1 MKPPSTGTNPPEGS
15 DSIPPEG
22 SDSIPPEGSDSIPP
36 GKSETIPPGGGDAE
50 PLSQGTPSLHVQLLP
65 QPTDTVCGPTCLHAV
80 YSYFGDAI
88 ELCDVIDEVAS
99 LPQGGTLAVQLGYHA
114 LLRGYR
120 TTIYTNNLQT
130 FDPTW
135 FRPGVDL
142 SERLLLQN
150 AVKKHDK
157 KLALATE
164 WYLRYLNEGGEVRL
178 ENFTPDLLRSFLERK
193 IPILAGLS
201 ATYLY
206 GCPREREDGTYDD
219 IGGSPTGHFV
229 LIQGYD
235 QDNEHLIIADPLPDN
250 PGPGRQHYTVELPR
264 LLAAIHLGI
273 VTYDANLL
281 IIEPLDP
288 SRIPESPSPLSP

>member
-1 MKPPSTGTNPPEGS
+1 MKRPSTGT
-15 DSIPPEG
+15 
-22 SDSIPPEGSDSIPP
+22 IPP
-36 GKSETIPPGGGDAE
+36 GSGDATPKEGGDEE
-50 PLSQGTPSLHVQLLP
+50 PPSQGTSSLHVQLLP

-80 YSYFGDAI
+80 YSYFGDTV
-88 ELCDVIDEVAS
+88 ELGKVIDEVAS

-114 LLRGYR
+114 LKRGYR
-120 TTIYTNNLQT
+120 ATIYTNNLQT

-142 SERLLLQN
+142 SERLLLQH

-157 KLALATE
+157 KLSLATE

-193 IPILAGLS
+193 VPILAGLS

-206 GCPREREDGTYDD
+206 GCPRERDDGTYDD

-235 QDNEHLIIADPLPDN
+235 QDNEHLIVADPLPDN
-250 PGPGRQHYTVELPR
+250 PGPGRQHYSVELPR

-281 IIEPLDP
+281 IIEPSEPSDSAEPSDP
-288 SRIPESPSPLSP
+288 AEPSSPLSP

>member
-1 MKPPSTGTNPPEGS
+1 MKPPSTG
-15 DSIPPEG
+15 
-22 SDSIPPEGSDSIPP
+22 SIPP
-36 GKSETIPPGGGDAE
+36 GENDAA
-50 PLSQGTPSLHVQLLP
+50 PFSQGPTSQGTPSLDVQVLP
-65 QPTDTVCGPTCLHAV
+65 QPTDTVCGPTCLHAI
-80 YSYFGDAI
+80 YSYFNDPVA
-88 ELCDVIDEVAS
+88 LDQVISEVAS

-114 LLRGYR
+114 LSRGYR
-120 TTIYTNNLQT
+120 VSIYTNNLQT

-142 SERLLLQN
+142 SERLSLQIKY
-150 AVKKHDK
+150 KKHDK

-164 WYLRYLNEGGEVRL
+164 WYLRYLEAGGEVRL
-178 ENFTPDLLRSFLERK
+178 ESFTPGLLRSFLERK
-193 IPILAGLS
+193 IPVLAGLS

-219 IGGSPTGHFV
+219 IAGHPTGHFV

-235 QDNEHLIIADPLPDN
+235 QDNEHLIVADPLPDN
-250 PGPGRQHYTVELPR
+250 PGPGGQHYTVELPR

-281 IIEPLDP
+281 VIEPSDY
-288 SRIPESPSPLSP
+288 SIPPSP

>member
-1 MKPPSTGTNPPEGS
+1 MKPPRTG
-15 DSIPPEG
+15 
-22 SDSIPPEGSDSIPP
+22 
-36 GKSETIPPGGGDAE
+36 TIPPGDNDAADQT
-50 PLSQGTPSLHVQLLP
+50 PGPPSQDRPSQGPPSLNVQVLP
-65 QPTDTVCGPTCLHAV
+65 QPTDSVCGPTCLHAI
-80 YSYFGDAI
+80 YSYFNDPVA
-88 ELCDVIDEVAS
+88 LQDVIDQVTS

-120 TTIYTNNLQT
+120 ASIYTNNLQT

-142 SERLLLQN
+142 SERLSLQ
-150 AVKKHDK
+150 VGLKKHDE
-157 KLALATE
+157 KLVLATE
-164 WYLRYLNEGGEVRL
+164 WYLRYLKAGGEVRL
-178 ENFTPDLLRSFLERK
+178 ENFTPGLLRSFLERK
-193 IPILAGLS
+193 VPILAGLS

-219 IGGSPTGHFV
+219 VAGHPTGHFV

-235 QDNEHLIIADPLPDN
+235 QDNEHLIVADPLPDN
-250 PGPGRQHYTVELPR
+250 PGTGSQHYSVELPR

-281 IIEPLDP
+281 VIEPN
-288 SRIPESPSPLSP
+288 ESPFPLSP

>member
-1 MKPPSTGTNPPEGS
+1 MKPPPTG
-15 DSIPPEG
+15 
-22 SDSIPPEGSDSIPP
+22 
-36 GKSETIPPGGGDAE
+36 TIPPGDIDAE
-50 PLSQGTPSLHVQLLP
+50 TPSQGPPSQGPLSQDRPSQGPPSLDVQLLA
-65 QPTDTVCGPTCLHAV
+65 QPTDSVCGPTCLHAV
-80 YSYFGDAI
+80 YSYFNDPVA
-88 ELCDVIDEVAS
+88 LDDVINEVAS
-99 LPQGGTLAVQLGYHA
+99 LPLGGTLAVQLGYHA

-120 TTIYTNNLQT
+120 VSIYTNNLQT

-142 SERLLLQN
+142 SERLRLQI
-150 AVKKHDK
+150 AYKSRDK

-164 WYLRYLNEGGEVRL
+164 WYLRYLSAGGEVRM
-178 ENFTPDLLRSFLERK
+178 ENFTPSLLRSFLERG

-206 GCPREREDGTYDD
+206 GCPRERDDGTYDD
-219 IGGSPTGHFV
+219 IAGHPTGHFV

-235 QDNEHLIIADPLPDN
+235 QDKEHLIVADPLPDN
-250 PGPGRQHYTVELPR
+250 PGTGQQHYTVELPR

-281 IIEPLDP
+281 VIEPNEPLL
-288 SRIPESPSPLSP
+288 PLSP